1 MHKYFDTI
9 KEVAII
15 YLVFLIVCFLSFS
28 WFEGKSL
35 FDSLWWSIVT
45 TTTTGYGDI
54 YPITVGGRIV
64 AGLLMFVS
72 TFIFIPI
79 MSGLIA
85 ARMIVDSDA
94 FSHDEQE
101 FIKTQL
107 VEINKKLKKEEE

>member
-1 MHKYFDTI
+1 MNQYIDTV
-9 KEVAII
+9 KEVAFI
-15 YLVFLIVCFLSFS
+15 YGMFLLACCVGFYY
-28 WFEGKSL
+28 FEGKTL
-35 FDSLWWSIVT
+35 WDSLWWAIVT

-54 YPITVGGRIV
+54 YPVTIGGRVV

-72 TFIFIPI
+72 TFVFIPI

-101 FIKTQL
+101 FIKNKL
-107 VEINKKLKKEEE
+107 IEIDERLKEIK